1 MSLVP
6 TSLRKWNVTPSRA
19 RRPDRVVMLITPLA
33 AREPYSEAA
42 AAPFTTSTLSMSS
55 GLMSGSPPLTIMPST
70 MYSGSWHDRQRGAAG
85 HQPRGHRQRRGGEG

>member
-1 MSLVP
+1 
-6 TSLRKWNVTPSRA
+6 
-19 RRPDRVVMLITPLA
+19 MLITPLA

-70 MYSGSWHDRQRGAAG
+70 MYSGSWPRPWPFSDVTPRNTTAGAAPG
-85 HQPRGHRQRRGGEG
+85 LPLLDTISAPATFP